1 MKNNLVLLFF
11 FALTVSVSAQ
21 SLPDR
26 KETLEVMK
34 KVNGY
39 FMKKYADY
47 TIPSFYGRVRPSN
60 IWTRGVYYEGLMSLH
75 SIYPREDYYEYAYDW
90 AAFHKWG
97 MRNGN
102 TTRNADDH
110 CCGQTY
116 IDLYNICP
124 QPEMIKNIK
133 LSIDM
138 MVNTP
143 QVNDWWWIDAV
154 QMAMPIFAKFGK
166 MTGEQKYYD
175 KMWDMYYYTRSQHD
189 ETGMFNQKDGL
200 WWRDQD
206 FNPPYKE
213 PNGEDCYWSRGN
225 GWVYAALVRVLNEI
239 PSDELHRQDYINDF
253 LTMSKA
259 LKKCQREDGFW
270 NVSLHVGSALQF
282 IELTMNQRAI
292 EEQLKKRNNLLNMM
306 SEEDALTGLYNRRG
320 FFENAML
327 CLEQGKGQY
336 IFCIYADLN
345 NLKQINDQFGHKEGD
360 FAIRKVAEYLQGG
373 LRDTDIVGRIGGDEF
388 AALAVIPSED
398 MGERLEQRIKG
409 IEKRFNDAS
418 DKDYY
423 VETSIGYATFRW
435 REKMSIQDML
445 SQADKML
452 YENKKNKR
460 KNVRRQLK

>member
-1 MKNNLVLLFF
+1 LN
-11 FALTVSVSAQ
+11 T
-21 SLPDR
+21 
-26 KETLEVMK
+26 E
-34 KVNGY
+34 
-39 FMKKYADY
+39 
-47 TIPSFYGRVRPSN
+47 N
-60 IWTRGVYYEGLMSLH
+60 ITS
-75 SIYPREDYYEYAYDW
+75 
-90 AAFHKWG
+90 
-97 MRNGN
+97 
-102 TTRNADDH
+102 
-110 CCGQTY
+110 
-116 IDLYNICP
+116 
-124 QPEMIKNIK
+124 
-133 LSIDM
+133 
-138 MVNTP
+138 
-143 QVNDWWWIDAV
+143 
-154 QMAMPIFAKFGK
+154 
-166 MTGEQKYYD
+166 
-175 KMWDMYYYTRSQHD
+175 MYS
-189 ETGMFNQKDGL
+189 
-200 WWRDQD
+200 
-206 FNPPYKE
+206 
-213 PNGEDCYWSRGN
+213 
-225 GWVYAALVRVLNEI
+225 
-239 PSDELHRQDYINDF
+239 
-253 LTMSKA
+253 
-259 LKKCQREDGFW
+259 
-270 NVSLHVGSALQF
+270 VSLHVGSALQF